1 MSSIKDLLHQ
11 ATSLVYSED
20 ETAPTPTKV
29 TTGAPVPHPAF
40 NLPPM
45 SPSGGG
51 GGTAFAPAPIGS
63 PFAVPS
69 TTVLD
74 EKTYQMVLA
83 KTNFNTTVVGK
94 AILKYYD
101 ALEGVITDQSGR
113 FKAAIQ
119 QAQKLDGITPDQVLA
134 TFDQLSSALDT
145 DSQSFQSLCGS
156 FEQKEITARQTQ
168 ISTLQKQVETI
179 NSQIATLNSD
189 LADKTASHANAVQQY
204 GLAQSRRVQEIAAQK
219 AQVAS
224 LLRP

>member
-1 MSSIKDLLHQ
+1 MSIKDLIHQ
-11 ATSLVYSED
+11 AKSLVIED
-20 ETAPTPTKV
+20 DSPVAAVKPTGTV
-29 TTGAPVPHPAF
+29 VPHPAF

-45 SPSGGG
+45 STGGG
-51 GGTAFAPAPIGS
+51 AAVAPALSGGS

-83 KTNFNTTVVGK
+83 KTNFNTTTVGK

-101 ALEGVITDQSGR
+101 ALEGVIADQSAR

-134 TFDQLSSALDT
+134 TFDQLSTALDS
-145 DSQSFQSLCGS
+145 DAQAFQNLCAS
-156 FEQKEITARQTQ
+156 FESKEITARQTQ
-168 ISTLQKQVETI
+168 ITNLQKQVESI
-179 NSQIATLNSD
+179 NAQIGTLNSD
-189 LADKTASHANAVQQY
+189 LADKTVSHSNAVQQY
-204 GLAQSRRVQEIAAQK
+204 GLAQSRRAQEIAAQK

-224 LLRP
+224 LLR

>member
-1 MSSIKDLLHQ
+1 MSIKDLLHQ

-20 ETAPTPTKV
+20 EKAPTPTKV
-29 TTGAPVPHPAF
+29 TSGAPVPHPAF
-40 NLPPM
+40 NLP
-45 SPSGGG
+45 STTG
-51 GGTAFAPAPIGS
+51 GGTAFAPALSPIGS
-63 PFAVPS
+63 PFSVPS

-83 KTNFNTTVVGK
+83 KTNFNTTTVGK